1 MAFYSEWDA
10 GILVGFVVVVVALL
24 LLLRRVVMRYDKHIV
39 DQAVLPTTVPSNTQ
53 LQLVHGQNDGL

>member
-39 DQAVLPTTVPSNTQ
+39 DQAVLSTTVPSTTQ
-53 LQLVHGQNDGL
+53 LQ

>member
-24 LLLRRVVMRYDKHIV
+24 LLLRRVVMRYDKHAAE
-39 DQAVLPTTVPSNTQ
+39 QAALSTTMPLNYS
-53 LQLVHGQNDGL
+53 